1 MTITKLKDRRKHQR
15 YSIKDGAYASINHH
29 SGKLGQISNISF
41 GGLSFTYID
50 NDISVVEIPNPLIT
64 LRGFGNYVKDIPFQ
78 SIDDFK
84 ITNASSFS
92 LMVMRRQRIQ
102 FSGLSDDQRS
112 RLSEFIKNNSSTND
126 FLENT

>member
-15 YSIKDGAYASINHH
+15 YSIKDGAYASINHP
-29 SGKLGQISNISF
+29 SGKLGQISNISL

-78 SIDDFK
+78 AIDDFE
-84 ITNASSFS
+84 ITNGSSFS
-92 LMVMRRQRIQ
+92 LMVMRKQRIQ
-102 FSGLSDDQRS
+102 FSGLSDNQRS

-126 FLENT
+126 FLEHT